1 MTVLTNSY
9 ISDLPDKKFALL
21 APGYRVSRKMFRETV
36 AVMSVIVNNA
46 GINSRIIQ
54 NIIEYKNLEDN
65 WDFDDA
71 RAPTDKL
78 IQKALY
84 ISRLL
89 QKYGQKIY
97 HSAPGPNGEIMLDI
111 RSKSK
116 SFEIIIY
123 DHKTNIVF
131 IPEDDVL
138 PTQEEF
144 DEKEIIRYISWLK

>member
-1 MTVLTNSY
+1 M
-9 ISDLPDKKFALL
+9 
-21 APGYRVSRKMFRETV
+21 R
-36 AVMSVIVNNA
+36 A
-46 GINSRIIQ
+46 GQAQTTCEELKAGFLDFLEHNLQTKIL

-97 HSAPGPNGEIMLDI
+97 HPAPGPNGEIMLDI

>member
-1 MTVLTNSY
+1 
-9 ISDLPDKKFALL
+9 
-21 APGYRVSRKMFRETV
+21 
-36 AVMSVIVNNA
+36 
-46 GINSRIIQ
+46 
-54 NIIEYKNLEDN
+54 
-65 WDFDDA
+65 
-71 RAPTDKL
+71 
-78 IQKALY
+78 
-84 ISRLL
+84 LL

-97 HSAPGPNGEIMLDI
+97 HPAPGPNGEIMLDI